1 MIIKIVFA
9 LVSAIALP
17 SQAAPMRYDYVAQ
30 IVYSDAKIT
39 FAGMHINA
47 YIPDASLAKTIGEFI
62 GIPGDE
68 TPVQFGHYAL
78 IDGCRRHSC
87 IEKAAIVVDMRT
99 RAIAAV
105 ALRNFECRHVVMDDS
120 DIAAIASSSRKR
132 ATSRCNGEPILDV
145 YVVRRSLQPEALR
158 NEREQLLQ
166 LRKWGTR
173 VGHQGEK
180 VQILVRY

>member
-17 SQAAPMRYDYVAQ
+17 SQAAPMRYDEVAQ

-39 FAGMHINA
+39 FTGMHINA
-47 YIPDASLAKTIGEFI
+47 YIPDASLAKTIGDFI
-62 GIPGDE
+62 RIPGDE
-68 TPVQFGHYAL
+68 APLQFGHYAL

-87 IEKAAIVVDMRT
+87 IEKAAVVVDMRT
-99 RAIAAV
+99 RTIAAV

-120 DIAAIASSSRKR
+120 DIAAIALNSGKR
-132 ATSRCNGEPILDV
+132 ATSRCNEAPILDV
-145 YVVRRSLQPEALR
+145 YVVRRSLKPEALR

-166 LRKWGTR
+166 LRQWGTR

-180 VQILVRY
+180 IQILVRY

>member
-1 MIIKIVFA
+1 MIIKIVLA
-9 LVSAIALP
+9 LVSAIAWP
-17 SQAAPMRYDYVAQ
+17 AQAAPMRFDNVAH
-30 IVYSDAKIT
+30 IVSLDAKNT
-39 FAGMHINA
+39 FAGMHTNS
-47 YIPDASLAKTIGEFI
+47 YIPNASLPKTIVDFT

-68 TPVQFGHYAL
+68 TPVQFGDYAL

-87 IEKAAIVVDMRT
+87 IEKAAVVVDMRT

-120 DIAAIASSSRKR
+120 DIAAIASTSRKR
-132 ATSRCNGEPILDV
+132 ATTRCNGEPILDV
-145 YVVRRSLQPEALR
+145 YVVRRSLEPKALR
-158 NEREQLLQ
+158 YEREQLLQ
-166 LRKWGTR
+166 LRKWGNR